1 MEHCSPY
8 ALPPVTENVE
18 QQTECGQMLRSDD
31 ESRSSSGTS
40 DTSVSSTT
48 TTRIVGLVAKDL
60 EAAAKLRQMREHK
73 EKHRIQ
79 LREKLPP
86 LDELRVKR

>member
-8 ALPPVTENVE
+8 ALPPVTEDVE
-18 QQTECGQMLRSDD
+18 QQTECGRMLASDD

-40 DTSVSSTT
+40 VVSVSSTT
-48 TTRIVGLVAKDL
+48 SKRIVGLVAKDM